1 MNRKKGSAFQVFL
14 TQGEVYGQPQA
25 AHESLDLY
33 FLHMYIFLSVIV
45 SSFSLHAWP
54 NIFPF
59 LMKYLSLLNLT
70 KTFHNKS
77 NAIYLF
83 SQAEQKSS
91 QLHLTL
97 GLTSLPHIL
106 TNPTTSINTPG
117 YTQKKKIHIILRPGS
132 MREYLQI
139 LIPSINL
146 LRPL

>member
-33 FLHMYIFLSVIV
+33 FLHVYIFLPVIV

-59 LMKYLSLLNLT
+59 LMKYLSLLNL
-70 KTFHNKS
+70 KTFHHKS

-83 SQAEQKSS
+83 SQAEQKIFAVTFDPGTDQPPSHTHKPHN
-91 QLHLTL
+91 LHQHTWLHTEEENSHHL
-97 GLTSLPHIL
+97 
-106 TNPTTSINTPG
+106 NA
-117 YTQKKKIHIILRPGS
+117 R
-132 MREYLQI
+132 
-139 LIPSINL
+139 
-146 LRPL
+146 